1 MNAAPL
7 IVILK
12 SIIERSY
19 EMRPVIHD
27 IGPFL
32 IGDKGYEILYGD
44 GQHERSS
51 GARMMVREEHDSVRL
66 AVYYPDAL
74 VRHLE
79 RFNPLIGLGDVNI
92 DEFSVLIEELDHL
105 LTLAGRVAEGRPV
118 SLLELEHHANLTKY
132 LVVLHLLGRQ
142 IGRTRLP
149 ESLRLWARH
158 HLFGKYSGEKSDSA
172 ERYREAAGLADRHA
186 RLLDG
191 MTVPERRSEL
201 CAFHRRS
208 FSDTCRLLTSTN

>member
-1 MNAAPL
+1 MSTTPL
-7 IVILK
+7 IVVLK

-19 EMRPVIHD
+19 DMRPVIHD

-32 IGDKGYEILYGD
+32 IGDEGYALLYGHE
-44 GQHERSS
+44 QHQRPT
-51 GARMMVREEHDSVRL
+51 GARVMIRQEDDSVRL

-79 RFNPLIGLGDVNI
+79 LFNPLSGLGNVNI
-92 DEFSVLIEELDHL
+92 DEFSVLVEELDHL
-105 LTLAGRVAEGRPV
+105 LTLAGRVADGRPV
-118 SLLELEHHANLTKY
+118 SLLELEHHANVTKY
-132 LVVLHLLGRQ
+132 LVVLHILGRQ
-142 IGRTRLP
+142 TGRTRLP

-158 HLFGKYSGEKSDSA
+158 HLFGKYSEEKGESA
-172 ERYREAAGLADRHA
+172 ARYREAAGLASRHA

-201 CAFHRRS
+201 RAFQRRS
-208 FSDTCRLLTSTN
+208 FSDTCRMLTSVN

>member
-1 MNAAPL
+1 MNSTPL
-7 IVILK
+7 VVVLK

-19 EMRPVIHD
+19 GMRPVIHD

-32 IGDKGYEILYGD
+32 IGDRGYEVLYGD
-44 GQHERSS
+44 GRHERSS
-51 GARMMVREEHDSVRL
+51 GARMMVRQELDSVRL

-79 RFNPLIGLGDVNI
+79 HFNPLVGLGDVNI

-105 LTLAGRVAEGRPV
+105 LTMAGRVAEGRPV

-142 IGRTRLP
+142 IRRTRLP

-158 HLFGKYSGEKSDSA
+158 HLFGKYSEETNESA
-172 ERYREAAGLADRHA
+172 KRYREAAGLADRHA

-191 MTVPERRSEL
+191 MTVPERRREL

-208 FSDTCRLLTSTN
+208 FSDTCRLLISSN

>member
-1 MNAAPL
+1 MSSAPL
-7 IVILK
+7 IVVLK

-19 EMRPVIHD
+19 GMRPVIHD

-32 IGDKGYEILYGD
+32 IGDEGYGVLYGH
-44 GQHERSS
+44 GQHERSA
-51 GARMMVREEHDSVRL
+51 GARVMVRQKDDSVRL

-79 RFNPLIGLGDVNI
+79 LFNPLTGLGNVNI
-92 DEFSVLIEELDHL
+92 DEFSVLVEELDHL

-118 SLLELEHHANLTKY
+118 SLLELEHHANVTKY
-132 LVVLHLLGRQ
+132 LVVLHVLGRQ
-142 IGRTRLP
+142 TGRTRLP
-149 ESLRLWARH
+149 ESQRLWARH
-158 HLFGKYSGEKSDSA
+158 HLFGKYSEERSESA

-191 MTVPERRSEL
+191 MTVPQRRSEL
-201 CAFHRRS
+201 RAFQRRS
-208 FSDTCRLLTSTN
+208 FFDTCRMLTSVN

>member
-7 IVILK
+7 VVILK

-19 EMRPVIHD
+19 GMRPVIHD

-32 IGDKGYEILYGD
+32 IGDEGYEVLYGD

-66 AVYYPDAL
+66 SVYYPDAL

-79 RFNPLIGLGDVNI
+79 QFNPLIGLGDVNI
-92 DEFSVLIEELDHL
+92 DQFSVFIEELDHL

-158 HLFGKYSGEKSDSA
+158 HLFGKYSREKSDSA

-201 CAFHRRS
+201 CAFHRRP
-208 FSDTCRLLTSTN
+208 FSDTCRLLTSAN